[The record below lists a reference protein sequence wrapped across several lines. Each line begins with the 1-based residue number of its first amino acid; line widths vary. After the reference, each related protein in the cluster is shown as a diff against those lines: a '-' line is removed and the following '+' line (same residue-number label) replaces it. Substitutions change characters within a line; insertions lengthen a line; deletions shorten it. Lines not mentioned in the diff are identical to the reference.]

1 MYIHERDN
9 WTNFRW
15 DESQVSL
22 LQEVVCRKQGMLYGR
37 LSSLGFD
44 SKSKDTA
51 IRDIQ
56 DLVDKNILVEDI
68 PGAKRPSY
76 SIVYDSEDFT
86 QFFTDVCIVEENGIP
101 YLNALFKGKKKVR
114 ERVLTLDAERYA
126 KGNLSLSNLL
136 SKYCSYIIAR
146 NRASY

>member
-15 DESQVSL
+15 DESQVLL

-56 DLVDKNILVEDI
+56 DLLDKNILVEDI

-76 SIVYDSEDFT
+76 SIVYDAEDLT
-86 QFFTDVCIVEENGIP
+86 QFFTDVNIIEENGVH
-101 YLNALFKGKKKVR
+101 YLKALFKGKKPLS
-114 ERVLTLDAERYA
+114 ERILKLDAERFQPVQYQISCFF
-126 KGNLSLSNLL
+126 SLFIRFLL
-136 SKYCSYIIAR
+136 IY
-146 NRASY
+146 

>member
-56 DLVDKNILVEDI
+56 DLLDKNILVEDI

-76 SIVYDSEDFT
+76 SIVYDAEDFT
-86 QFFTDVCIVEENGIP
+86 QFFTDVNIVEDNGVQ
-101 YLNALFKGKKKVR
+101 YLNALYKDKKTIC
-114 ERVLTLDAERYA
+114 ERILKLDADR
-126 KGNLSLSNLL
+126 
-136 SKYCSYIIAR
+136 
-146 NRASY
+146 

>member
-22 LQEVVCRKQGMLYGR
+22 LQEVVCRKQGMFYGR

-56 DLVDKNILVEDI
+56 DLLDKTSWWRTSLEQSVQAIQSSMMQ
-68 PGAKRPSY
+68 K
-76 SIVYDSEDFT
+76 T
-86 QFFTDVCIVEENGIP
+86 
-101 YLNALFKGKKKVR
+101 
-114 ERVLTLDAERYA
+114 
-126 KGNLSLSNLL
+126 SLSSSLM
-136 SKYCSYIIAR
+136 
-146 NRASY
+146 